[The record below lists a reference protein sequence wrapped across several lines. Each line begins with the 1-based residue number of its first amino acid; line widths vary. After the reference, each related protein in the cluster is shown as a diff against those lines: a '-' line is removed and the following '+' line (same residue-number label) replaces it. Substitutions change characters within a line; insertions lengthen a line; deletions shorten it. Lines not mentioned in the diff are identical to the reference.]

1 LYIKTKEMLFEKKEP
16 THSVENSSI
25 YLFNDN
31 KYIGQ
36 IEYRKNS
43 CAIWYLFVEPIYRR
57 QGYGTALL
65 KELEKTLINQGCK
78 SIEVNPSSS
87 AIPFY
92 KKNGFNIRDDVGL
105 TYSRMYKDLH
115 PLRFKIRQF
124 FSIKEETLYAG

>member
-1 LYIKTKEMLFEKKEP
+1 MLFEKKEH
-16 THSVENSSI
+16 TRSDKNSSI
-25 YLFNDN
+25 CLFNDN

-78 SIEVNPSSS
+78 SIEVNPSPS

-92 KKNGFNIRDDVGL
+92 KKNGFIRDDVGL
-105 TYSRMYKDLH
+105 TYSGMYKDLH
-115 PLRFKIRQF
+115 PLRFKI
-124 FSIKEETLYAG
+124 K

>member
-16 THSVENSSI
+16 THSVVNSSI

-92 KKNGFNIRDDVGL
+92 KKNGFTIRDDMGP
-105 TYSRMYKDLH
+105 TYSRMFKDLH